1 MLNKNRT
8 QSEKKTDTAQVVWA
22 SLNEI
27 KAQNQ
32 DQIARRAAS
41 RRSLDLAKREDPS
54 SYVAFELGNRSY
66 VWVVGE
72 GLQQVSVLPR
82 GGEDFT
88 PLNSTIK
95 VLAPNSAAYAAS
107 LVDRNLRQADAG
119 CYAVVGGTGS
129 GKSYFIDW
137 LMKNE
142 RKAGS
147 VFWAV
152 VQESDA
158 NPAHHYQI
166 FWNLEIFF
174 SHLKSLIDLGFR
186 TIVLDSLRGALFS
199 QGNLGRGGVNQQFF
213 TLLNVLHAIALA
225 EQLEL
230 IAIVNP
236 RSSSPE
242 VYEQFVQDVSSAID
256 TVSLYRDAASSQLR
270 IKLASRKTRQ
280 SKLVLSGVQSTQ
292 TNSLEFTWTD
302 TASSEL
308 SGETERTAQ
317 TDGVYTR
324 RDAIFPDLK
333 KLIPSQDGESSVEQD
348 SELSQLGLDLE
359 KHLGKESE

>member
-1 MLNKNRT
+1 MSKKNRT
-8 QSEKKTDTAQVVWA
+8 QSEKKTDTTQVVWA

-41 RRSLDLAKREDPS
+41 RRSLDLVKREDPS

-82 GGEDFT
+82 GNEDLT

-107 LVDRNLRQADAG
+107 LVDRDLRQADAG

-137 LMKNE
+137 LMKHE
-142 RKAGS
+142 RKPGS

-225 EQLEL
+225 EQLEMV
-230 IAIVNP
+230 AIVNP

-270 IKLASRKTRQ
+270 IKLASRKTRL
-280 SKLVLSGVQSTQ
+280 SKLVLSGSQNVQ
-292 TNSLEFTWTD
+292 TNSLDFVWAD
-302 TASSEL
+302 TAAVNA
-308 SGETERTAQ
+308 TENQSKASRI
-317 TDGVYTR
+317 DGVYTR
-324 RDAIFPDLK
+324 KDEVFSDLK
-333 KLIPSQDGESSVEQD
+333 KLIPAQEGETVIEQD
-348 SELSQLGLDLE
+348 SALNQLGSDLE
-359 KHLGKESE
+359 KHLGEENN

>member
-1 MLNKNRT
+1 MSKKNRT
-8 QSEKKTDTAQVVWA
+8 QSEKRTDTTQVVWA

-82 GGEDFT
+82 GSEDLT

-107 LVDRNLRQADAG
+107 LVDRDLRQADAG

-242 VYEQFVQDVSSAID
+242 VYDQFVQDVSSAID
-256 TVSLYRDAASSQLR
+256 TVSLYRDAASGQLR

-280 SKLVLSGVQSTQ
+280 SKLALSGVQNMQ
-292 TNSLEFTWTD
+292 TNSLEFTWAD
-302 TASSEL
+302 TAPSEL
-308 SGETERTAQ
+308 SSETERKSQ
-317 TDGVYTR
+317 TDGVYTHK
-324 RDAIFPDLK
+324 DTVFSDLK
-333 KLIPSQDGESSVEQD
+333 KLIPSQEGESSVEQD
-348 SELSQLGLDLE
+348 SELNQLGLDLE
-359 KHLGKESE
+359 KHLGEESE